1 MNNLIPRL
9 QVLVKNLGREDLTT
23 VEALLV
29 DMTGSRV
36 AAQMLERLLL
46 WWPKAKNPDGWV
58 YKSQD
63 EWWAELRVKAN
74 ELTKAKGALEMAGVI
89 IQVKQA
95 AVRSDKGING
105 WAAAPVR
112 HYRLD
117 VRRFLKRL
125 AAALATSIKKLAS
138 LMKKPFAEGVKNVL
152 PNGQKTITTSLQTNL
167 QTSVVVNTGIQ
178 EAKKV
183 QGISEAT
190 AQKMVAQFGAEAV
203 ARIAPLFQDAQRW
216 RSPSGAFCAALRENW
231 QFAPVDSPTPL
242 PPSQDDPAKW
252 EADEDEDTHHDIDP
266 DADTE
271 VGEDTEEITP
281 VMRQFNTAIEQVR
294 SWLPREASNYLKTVK
309 LAQVDGSRWIVAGEG
324 YAKRML
330 LDHRLRNEI
339 AKVGRVLTG
348 DAALV
353 VELAEVN

>member
-1 MNNLIPRL
+1 MNSLIPRL
-9 QVLVKNLGREDLTT
+9 QILVKNLEREDLTT

-46 WWPKAKNPDGWV
+46 WWPKAKNPEGWV

-95 AVRSDKGING
+95 AVRSEKGMNG

-117 VRRFLKRL
+117 LRRFLKRL
-125 AAALATSIKKLAS
+125 AATLATSLKKLAA

-167 QTSVVVNTGIQ
+167 QTDVVVKQQAVQVVKTLGIKTDR
-178 EAKKV
+178 ALKLV
-183 QGISEAT
+183 G
-190 AQKMVAQFGAEAV
+190 QFDAEQILQLAAV
-203 ARIAPLFQDAQRW
+203 ARQRASKNPAGW
-216 RSPSGAFCAALRENW
+216 LIRALEQHWSLLPVESPI
-231 QFAPVDSPTPL
+231 PL
-242 PPSQDDPAKW
+242 PPSPEDPAKW
-252 EADEDEDTHHDIDP
+252 DLDGDDDTEHDVDPDTHTD
-266 DADTE
+266 

-281 VMRQFNTAIEQVR
+281 VMRQFNTAIEQVS
-294 SWLPREASNYLKTVK
+294 SWLGKNDASYLKTLK
-309 LAQVDGSRWIVAGEG
+309 LAQTDGSRWIVTGEG
-324 YAKRML
+324 YAERML
-330 LDHRLRNEI
+330 RDHRLRNEI
-339 AKVGRVLTG
+339 AKIGRVLTG